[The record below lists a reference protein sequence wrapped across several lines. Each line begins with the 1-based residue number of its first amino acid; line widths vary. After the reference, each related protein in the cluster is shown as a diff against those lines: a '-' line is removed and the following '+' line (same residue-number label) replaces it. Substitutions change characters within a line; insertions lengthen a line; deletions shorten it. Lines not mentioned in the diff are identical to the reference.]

1 MISSSA
7 GMIAGLGAEKTVSL
21 VDQFNKAANINPKEV
36 SAEEGF
42 AGLIKDHLDKT
53 SEAQHLSKTNNLKLQ
68 MGDPTMTLEKSVITS
83 SEASLQFSSLLSTRN
98 KLMEAYRDVINM
110 PV

>member
-1 MISSSA
+1 MISSPV
-7 GMIAGLGAEKTVSL
+7 GMTTGLGAENAVSL
-21 VDQFNKAANINPKEV
+21 VDQFNKAASLNTQEV
-36 SAEEGF
+36 GGDKGF
-42 AGLIKDHLDKT
+42 AKLIKDHLDKT
-53 SEAQHLSKTNNLKLQ
+53 SEAQHQSRTDNMKLQ
-68 MGDPTMTLEKSVITS
+68 MGDPTMTLEKSVISS